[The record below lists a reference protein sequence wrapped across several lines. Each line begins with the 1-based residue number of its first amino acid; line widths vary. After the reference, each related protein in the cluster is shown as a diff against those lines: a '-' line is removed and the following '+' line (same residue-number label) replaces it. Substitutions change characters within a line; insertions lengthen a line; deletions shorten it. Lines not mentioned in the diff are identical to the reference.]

1 MKTGYRESTHAPV
14 FRTGYWLAHCEG
26 YRVDSPDGRVGVVEH
41 VRLAPDS
48 GRPELLAVRSGLFV
62 PRSLLVP
69 ADRVEGVVPRERR
82 VILRAAPQPG
92 ARGLPR
98 SLRRRTRAGRLAGV
112 GAR

>member
-1 MKTGYRESTHAPV
+1 MKIGYEESTQAPV
-14 FRTGYWLAHCEG
+14 FRSGYWLAHCEG

-82 VILRAAPQPG
+82 VILRSTPQPG
-92 ARGLPR
+92 ARGLR
-98 SLRRRTRAGRLAGV
+98 SSLRRRNRTERLTGV
-112 GAR
+112 GDR

>member
-1 MKTGYRESTHAPV
+1 MKTGYRESAPAPI
-14 FRTGYWLAHCEG
+14 FRSGYWLAHCEG

-62 PRSLLVP
+62 PRLLLVP

-82 VILRAAPQPG
+82 VVLRSVPQPG
-92 ARGLPR
+92 ARGLRR
-98 SLRRRTRAGRLAGV
+98 SLRLRDRAERLTGV

>member
-1 MKTGYRESTHAPV
+1 MKTAHETFTPAPV
-14 FRTGYWLAHCEG
+14 FRSGYWLAHCEG

-62 PRSLLVP
+62 PRLLLVP
-69 ADRVEGVVPRERR
+69 VARVEGVIPRERR
-82 VILRAAPQPG
+82 VILRVVPQPG
-92 ARGLPR
+92 MRRRPR
-98 SLRRRTRAGRLAGV
+98 SLHHNRARLAAGV